1 MNEHFIK
8 IKYVLYYTRIC
19 ANSGI
24 RKLDDT
30 KRITSIQQSQ
40 TDNRDYFE
48 IVKIL
53 LFQNIYKKFDNSF
66 DDTFHIFPNIS
77 FNVFKNYHR
86 CLRIAYRN
94 GLLC

>member
-24 RKLDDT
+24 RKLDNT

-48 IVKIL
+48 ITKIL
-53 LFQNIYKKFDNSF
+53 FFKKIIKSLIILLMILFTSF
-66 DDTFHIFPNIS
+66 LTFVSIFLKITT
-77 FNVFKNYHR
+77 
-86 CLRIAYRN
+86 
-94 GLLC
+94 GT